1 VIARASGTFDTP
13 SALWGLVLLA
23 VVGVIVNSLLN
34 VFEAHVLDNGERDLD
49 LLPPAGCVCFELL
62 GKLAELPLRRS
73 TQAAESEFLH
83 PVRDGSHEQLAAEV
97 G

>member
-1 VIARASGTFDTP
+1 MIARASGTFDTP

-49 LLPPAGCVCFELL
+49 LLPPAG
-62 GKLAELPLRRS
+62 
-73 TQAAESEFLH
+73 
-83 PVRDGSHEQLAAEV
+83 
-97 G
+97 